1 MMIAITI
8 FITFM
13 VTSISLYTYYTK
25 NPIAITSDSKNT
37 DKDISSKRLQICS
50 QCPLYKKTI
59 VGPICNNKLWYN
71 VRTNEV
77 SDKQKLGF
85 KKGCGCRLNAKT
97 SLPNASCPLGKW

>member
-1 MMIAITI
+1 MGFSQILSGHLNE
-8 FITFM
+8 
-13 VTSISLYTYYTK
+13 VLGL
-25 NPIAITSDSKNT
+25 N
-37 DKDISSKRLQICS
+37 KDISSKRLQICS